1 MKTVTIPSKQDVENY
16 MRNYTNGI
24 SKEQEDM
31 RIEIL
36 KLSEEIRAIKSQ
48 IKKNEIKT

>member
-1 MKTVTIPSKQDVENY
+1 MKTVTIPSRQDVENY

-31 RIEIL
+31 RREIIKLDEEIKIL
-36 KLSEEIRAIKSQ
+36 KNQ
-48 IKKNEIKT
+48 VKKNEIKT